1 MIKDLQQFKSDA
13 WEDFRGDIYTI
24 WDESYP
30 KLNWQMDKV
39 SHSRKNTLR
48 GLHGDFKT
56 WKLIS
61 CVQGK
66 FYLIVADNREDS
78 PTYKDWD
85 SFVLSAENRK
95 QVLVPPGCGNGHF
108 ILSDDCT
115 FHYKLVYEGDYVD
128 IECDGTKFYATG
140 VTQDD
145 AGVALA

>member
-66 FYLIVADNREDS
+66 FYL
-78 PTYKDWD
+78 TY
-85 SFVLSAENRK
+85 R
-95 QVLVPPGCGNGHF
+95 HR
-108 ILSDDCT
+108 
-115 FHYKLVYEGDYVD
+115 DYN
-128 IECDGTKFYATG
+128 
-140 VTQDD
+140 
-145 AGVALA
+145 L